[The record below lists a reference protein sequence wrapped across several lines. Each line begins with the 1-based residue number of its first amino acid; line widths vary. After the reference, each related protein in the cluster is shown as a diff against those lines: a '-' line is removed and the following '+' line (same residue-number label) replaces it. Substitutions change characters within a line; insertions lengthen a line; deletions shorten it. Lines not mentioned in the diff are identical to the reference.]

1 MAQLEIPFEYQ
12 NETLGVKLKFLVSDE
27 NKAHKESLCLI
38 RYNAL
43 YKRLKSDT
51 CCERELRRASLGFD
65 ALIEFNS
72 LVQEWRD
79 ALVFKFGKPKEEIK
93 QSFFAKHY
101 LSDRKAFDFFCA
113 HRFGDDDNKKLDP
126 EVIELYTYNA
136 SVLNTVITV
145 KNNRKAYVRALGTTG
160 SIDIWESL
168 SNDVNSYQD
177 VKHDLPTTKDSLR
190 RKVTRYIN
198 EGYLSVISGKYGK
211 KNAAK
216 VKEKEQLALLEELLN
231 KHQNLNNEQISDL
244 YNTVAKNLKWKTIEV
259 GVVALKRKEFDLFVF
274 AGQHGETNLMHQ
286 KHMQIKRSKP
296 SAAMLYWTMDGWD
309 AELLY
314 QTTTL
319 DKNGN
324 SVTTYTNRLNVVMVL
339 DPFNNYIIGYAIG
352 TNESPAL
359 IRQALK
365 NALNHTKELFGT
377 RFKPYQL
384 QTDHYQKK
392 NLQPTY
398 EAVARYFTPAKVK
411 NSKAKVIENF
421 FDKFNERNFQATLTP
436 NWSGHNVTSKTENQV
451 NGDFLTK
458 IRHSFPDEKGCI
470 RQIEMAIENERASRV
485 EAYVQSFIEFPQ
497 EDKMEMTIN
506 NFLRAFGAVTGFTN
520 KFDGSGLTPKIN
532 GIERY
537 YDTFDLT
544 FRKHMHEDWMI
555 RYDPDN
561 LSEILVSNAESS
573 NGKFKK
579 ELGTLEFILTE
590 KHIQPMALYDQEK
603 TDSSQRQ
610 LVYDYNKRMN
620 EEIIN
625 RSITRHETL
634 EGLFDGNPQLDT
646 LRKFMIPDSKGQ
658 HKDQKSAQRIQS
670 AQKILISQEKK
681 QHKEQEATWSD
692 SQDQYLKQKVNL
704 SKYLEL

>member
-27 NKAHKESLCLI
+27 NKAHKDSLCLI

-136 SVLNTVITV
+136 SVLNTVVTV

-168 SNDVNSYQD
+168 SNDVNSFQD

-216 VKEKEQLALLEELLN
+216 VKAKEELALLEELLN
-231 KHQNLNNEQISDL
+231 KHQNLNNEQIADL
-244 YNTVAKNLKWKTIEV
+244 YNIVSHSLNRKTI
-259 GVVALKRKEFDLFVF
+259 GTKVVALKRKELDLYVF

-314 QTTTL
+314 QKTTL

-365 NALNHTKELFGT
+365 NALNHTKELFGA

-470 RQIEMAIENERASRV
+470 RQIEMAIENERSLKV
-485 EAYVQSFIEFPQ
+485 KAYVESFSSFPQ

-555 RYDPDN
+555 RYDPDD

-590 KHIQPMALYDQEK
+590 KYIQPMALYDQEK
-603 TDSSQRQ
+603 TDSGQRQ

-634 EGLFDGNPQLDT
+634 EDLFDGNPQLDT
-646 LRKFMIPDSKGQ
+646 LRKLMIPDSNGQ
-658 HKDQKSAQRIQS
+658 HKDQKSAQRIQT

-681 QHKEQEATWSD
+681 QQKEQEATWAD

-704 SKYLEL
+704 SKYL